1 MVDHVKCTYFDELA
15 PRWDSLPAPADK
27 MEEVARFC
35 KLACPRPAARI
46 LDVGSGTGILAPHV
60 LEDSVDGFR
69 LVELDF
75 AISMLRESARKHRD
89 RPIWRICGDALR
101 LPFADNGFDAVLCFG
116 VFPHLGKPG
125 PAAEELWR
133 IVQPGGVLAVG
144 HPMGSARLNAL
155 HGGIGGPVVDDMLLP
170 AAELAGMLR
179 ILGAE
184 SIEAVDT
191 PQRYFVRAKKGA
203 R

>member
-1 MVDHVKCTYFDELA
+1 
-15 PRWDSLPAPADK
+15 
-27 MEEVARFC
+27 
-35 KLACPRPAARI
+35 
-46 LDVGSGTGILAPHV
+46 
-60 LEDSVDGFR
+60 
-69 LVELDF
+69 
-75 AISMLRESARKHRD
+75 
-89 RPIWRICGDALR
+89 
-101 LPFADNGFDAVLCFG
+101 
-116 VFPHLGKPG
+116 
-125 PAAEELWR
+125 
-133 IVQPGGVLAVG
+133 
-144 HPMGSARLNAL
+144 MGSARLNAL